1 VLLAILMRAN
11 TGAPKGKARGFRL
24 DAALDAKL
32 EEIAKRM
39 SSPYHEMPIA
49 AVIRAALLEGLAVL
63 DAKLP
68 PLEESPSRIPARRT
82 AAKRGRKKQ

>member
-1 VLLAILMRAN
+1 MREQG
-11 TGAPKGKARGFRL
+11 TPKGKARGFRL
-24 DAALDAKL
+24 DAELDAKL
-32 EEIAKRM
+32 QEIAKRM

-68 PLEESPSRIPARRT
+68 PLKEPGSRIAARR
-82 AAKRGRKKQ
+82 AAVPRKRKKP